1 MSSPA
6 ITAPTSPIQRPT
18 MASTRNSPRPSGR
31 AHLAPGQ
38 TVSRRAATGS
48 ATQTISP
55 EDTASSRSVSPD
67 PLVLRLRGAHD
78 AAAGSGTH
86 THARRRIQWAEDVV
100 DNEGLGRKSSKVC
113 CIYHKERA
121 FGESSS
127 EDDSSSDSS
136 SDDDGSGGGGS
147 DSPDDGAARLSGN
160 RRGRKDGRG
169 HEHRHGEECGPGHG
183 HGHGKGKGRRKPS
196 PNAYE
201 KMPKYNAKA
210 NPVSRTT

>member
-6 ITAPTSPIQRPT
+6 ISAPASPIQQPT
-18 MASTRNSPRPSGR
+18 MAPARNSPRPSGR

-48 ATQTISP
+48 ATQTITP
-55 EDTASSRSVSPD
+55 EEAASSRSVSPES
-67 PLVLRLRGAHD
+67 LVLRLRGAHD
-78 AAAGSGTH
+78 AAAGSSTH
-86 THARRRIQWAEDVV
+86 THTRRRIQWAEDVV

-136 SDDDGSGGGGS
+136 SDDSDGGGS

-169 HEHRHGEECGPGHG
+169 HEHRHGDECG
-183 HGHGKGKGRRKPS
+183 HGHGKGKGKARRKPS

-201 KMPKYNAKA
+201 RMPKYNTKA
-210 NPVSRTT
+210 DTRKT

>member
-1 MSSPA
+1 MASA
-6 ITAPTSPIQRPT
+6 RNAQRP
-18 MASTRNSPRPSGR
+18 NGR
-31 AHLAPGQ
+31 AHLTPGQ
-38 TVSRRAATGS
+38 TASRRAAVGS
-48 ATQTISP
+48 ATQIITP

-78 AAAGSGTH
+78 ATGSSPHTH
-86 THARRRIQWAEDVV
+86 THNHTRRRIQWAADVV

-136 SDDDGSGGGGS
+136 SDDNDSDGGGS
-147 DSPDDGAARLSGN
+147 DSPDDGAARMSGN
-160 RRGRKDGRG
+160 RRGRKDARG
-169 HEHRHGEECGPGHG
+169 HQHRHGDECGHG
-183 HGHGKGKGRRKPS
+183 GGSGHGKGKGRRKPS

-201 KMPKYNAKA
+201 KMPKYNTKGKGEL
-210 NPVSRTT
+210 VKT